1 MSDADAAW
9 RLDML
14 LACQKIERFVR
25 GVDGANFLGD
35 ELRQEAI
42 LRQLTVLGEAAKNVS
57 PEFRAAHGDIPWQD
71 IGRFRDLVV
80 HRYRRLQL
88 AKVWEIVTEDV
99 ATLKHQLEPLV
110 PRPN

>member
-1 MSDADAAW
+1 MYRPS
-9 RLDML
+9 
-14 LACQKIERFVR
+14 FVPPT
-25 GVDGANFLGD
+25 L
-35 ELRQEAI
+35 
-42 LRQLTVLGEAAKNVS
+42 
-57 PEFRAAHGDIPWQD
+57 IPWQD

>member
-1 MSDADAAW
+1 MTLPGSW
-9 RLDML
+9 ICCSPVRRLS
-14 LACQKIERFVR
+14 
-25 GVDGANFLGD
+25 G
-35 ELRQEAI
+35 
-42 LRQLTVLGEAAKNVS
+42 S
-57 PEFRAAHGDIPWQD
+57 S
-71 IGRFRDLVV
+71 GRFRDLVV